1 MSRLR
6 RPADLKYRG
15 EHSVAE
21 SRDAGGHEGVD
32 AVGPA
37 VIPAAI
43 LVTVPLAVL
52 AGGGRAPAP
61 AAPRAEKKIDAGV
74 FAITV
79 AGRRA
84 GRETFEIVESG
95 QSLEV
100 RTRASIALPAGPT
113 TIRGTLR
120 ADLDWKPRGGSL
132 DTTTRG
138 RTTRV
143 ALRPTENGLEASTE
157 LPWRSSISFT
167 RPPAEPDLYFGA
179 NVIAHLTPLCRET
192 GAKEKTLTA
201 FPAAPLK
208 IAPSSVRR
216 YPLTKLGAPELEL
229 TDVVA
234 DLAQSMR
241 IEVVCEG
248 SKLVAASLSNLR
260 LIAVRAAYEELASTL
275 ESGRRGKPILSTAL
289 VELPRKVRSGD
300 ATLACTLLLP
310 ATHAEMKRARPGT
323 TVPRAPAPSGGLTRM
338 PPAPTPL
345 PAALLLGGFG
355 PQDRDGN
362 SVGPGDSHLFFLAVL
377 AARLGESDVAS
388 LRCDDRGAGQST
400 GDFRRVTLDTLA
412 RDARAAL
419 TALRREPAVDPARVA
434 IIGHSEGAIVAPMVA
449 ARTPGVRA
457 LALLAPPGRP
467 LDAIIIDQEQASMR
481 RFGLSQGEIDA
492 NVAEL
497 RATYEA
503 VRAGRRLPASLSPT
517 ERRAVTES
525 AAWLRSHFRHPP
537 LIEAAALSRIPVLV
551 TAGGRDVQIAT
562 ADAEIT
568 RDAFLEGGNKLV
580 AYKIY
585 PELNDL
591 FAVSKS
597 GSVADYFDPRAQI
610 APAFLDDLGEFVV
623 KATAPPATTAAQAQ
637 PPRALR

>member
-1 MSRLR
+1 M
-6 RPADLKYRG
+6 
-15 EHSVAE
+15 
-21 SRDAGGHEGVD
+21 
-32 AVGPA
+32 
-37 VIPAAI
+37 IPAA
-43 LVTVPLAVL
+43 LVVVVPLVAIS
-52 AGGGRAPAP
+52 GGSRVAADAP
-61 AAPRAEKKIDAGV
+61 AAAEKKIDDGV

-84 GRETFEIVESG
+84 GRESFEIVDTG
-95 QSLEV
+95 PALEV
-100 RTRASIALPAGPT
+100 RTRATIALPTGLT

-120 ADLDWKPRGGSL
+120 ADVDWKPRGGTL
-132 DTTTRG
+132 ETTTRG
-138 RTTRV
+138 RTVRV
-143 ALRPTENGLEASTE
+143 TLRPSANGVEAATE
-157 LPWRSSISFT
+157 LPWRSSMSFT
-167 RPPAEPDLYFGA
+167 RPSSEPDLYFGA

-192 GAKEKTLTA
+192 GTKEKTLTA

-216 YPLTKLGAPELEL
+216 YPLTKLGAPELQL

-241 IEVVCEG
+241 IEAVCDG
-248 SKLVAASLSNLR
+248 TKLVAARLSNLG
-260 LIAVRAAYEELASTL
+260 LIAVRASYEGLASTL
-275 ESGRRGKPILSTAL
+275 ESRGRGKPILSTTL
-289 VELPRKVRSGD
+289 VELPRKVRAGD
-300 ATLACTLLLP
+300 ATLGCTLLLP
-310 ATHAEMKRARPGT
+310 ATHAEMKRAPLGAAA
-323 TVPRAPAPSGGLTRM
+323 APEVSPGGLTLR
-338 PPAPTPL
+338 PPPPTPL
-345 PAALLLGGFG
+345 PAVLLLGGFG
-355 PQDRDGN
+355 SQDRDGN

-377 AARLGESDVAS
+377 AAKLGEAGVAS

-400 GDFRRVTLDTLA
+400 GDVRRVTLDTLA

-419 TALRREPAVDPARVA
+419 AALRREPAVNPTRVA

-481 RFGLSQGEIDA
+481 RFGLSKTEIDA

-503 VRAGRRLPASLSPT
+503 VRAGKRLPASLSPA
-517 ERRAVTES
+517 ERRGIAES
-525 AAWLRSHFRHPP
+525 TPWLRSHFRHAP
-537 LIEAAALSRIPVLV
+537 LAEAAALSRIPVLV

-568 RDAFLEGGNKLV
+568 RDAFVGGGNKLV
-580 AYKIY
+580 AYKVY
-585 PELNDL
+585 PDLNNL
-591 FAVSKS
+591 FAASKS
-597 GSVADYFDPRAQI
+597 GSVADYFDPRAEVN
-610 APAFLDDLGEFVV
+610 PSFLEDVADFVV
-623 KATAPPATTAAQAQ
+623 KATASAPTATAAQAQ